1 MPCGRDIQTC
11 PRTYQIGIKEAIVA
25 AKFQKDY
32 WNLKDGRPGLVR
44 VKAKLPEAT
53 AEEIPSLVRAV
64 QAAHTDYLL
73 IVDPKVL
80 DLGERAREVHDEL
93 ESVIEFLLD
102 DGVEEPADQQ
112 LKALKRFDA
121 DAGEKL
127 AGPRPVAEQLR
138 WPRRHTDAPL
148 GRCGLG
154 VR

>member
-93 ESVIEFLLD
+93 ESR
-102 DGVEEPADQQ
+102 QTSSS
-112 LKALKRFDA
+112 KRSSGSMPTLVRA
-121 DAGEKL
+121 C
-127 AGPRPVAEQLR
+127 RPSPSR
-138 WPRRHTDAPL
+138 
-148 GRCGLG
+148 
-154 VR
+154 